1 MNSKQVP
8 NDLQQASSDS
18 GRSLDSYYV
27 AVEAD
32 ILSRQDPVTGLLP
45 ASTAVTV
52 HGDYRHAWVR
62 DNVYSVLAV
71 WGLALAY
78 ARHGGDP
85 ERRDRLEQSTV
96 KLMRGLLVAM
106 MKQADRVE
114 RFKQTQDP
122 LDALHAKYDTRSGDA
137 VVGDGDWGHLQI
149 DATGLFVLMLAQ
161 MTRSGLR
168 ILHDLHEVAFLQN
181 LVHYLAAA
189 WHTPDY
195 GIWERGHKRNQGV
208 RELNASSVG
217 MAKAALEVMQGFNAY
232 GSGGG
237 PQSVIH
243 VPADDVAR
251 TRIALQSLLPRE
263 STSKET
269 DAALLSIIGYPAYAV
284 EDPAL
289 VERTR
294 AEILDKLEGPYG
306 CKRFLRDG
314 HQTAVEDHH
323 RLHYAEGELRLF
335 QHIESE
341 WPLFFTYLLLD
352 GSLRGDSALAAAY
365 RARLEQL
372 AVTRDG
378 RALLPE
384 LYLVPAEHVEWEKLK
399 PGSQPREAN
408 ENLPLVWAQSLYTLG
423 CLVADGWIEP
433 ADLDPLGRRHR
444 IGAVPGA
451 RLRVALLAADQ
462 TTLELLHE
470 AGLPAALSGADGVE
484 LIPEEGLSKALEK
497 LGACSAL
504 GLSGQPPR
512 AAADTLLAAQVF
524 STETRE
530 RIAVVA
536 ELGGASD
543 SRLLRDAGVR
553 LARLRGWFSYLS
565 RHWSQPGEPLLVLR
579 VQPAAVEGSAGRA
592 FLEGLS
598 VLLRDGIA
606 IGAIRCEALSV
617 LVQDLP
623 TVRLDALDTVA
634 AESASR
640 SPTRVTVA
648 RRPRAVGARE
658 IADAVSHIV
667 VHQHR
672 LALGRGQEPG
682 SVIEGPLAA
691 AEVHARVRRFGDP
704 DVRAQALVLDVIALL
719 GVLVQADPSRFAG
732 VLTLRPWHLLDL
744 MADAEPAGLAGLTA
758 VGTGE
763 LLARL
768 DQVIRAAAS
777 PLPSLLKE
785 PLHSTGEALRQVV
798 FRASDDPAQ
807 PEGGWLA
814 WRRRKG
820 VVGNLSQALCASVW
834 ELLRRCDG
842 LVVGYAYDQSNRL
855 DSEAVRADMSAFER
869 DFCWRLELLLG
880 RIQAPE
886 YRQISIEALEVLA
899 AIAAS
904 NPGLRLAGDLN
915 LDVLIDDAV
924 RLSWMAR
931 GEESAR
937 EQAASADAW
946 LAFESSPPHEVAN
959 SLMEALQRAVADDT
973 RAAVEAA

>member
-1 MNSKQVP
+1 MNTKPVA
-8 NDLQQASSDS
+8 NDPRGTVGAAA
-18 GRSLDSYYV
+18 RPLDSYY
-27 AVEAD
+27 ADVEAD

-62 DNVYSVLAV
+62 DNVYSILAV

-78 ARHGGDP
+78 RRQRDHAA
-85 ERRDRLEQSTV
+85 RRDRLEQSTV
-96 KLMRGLLVAM
+96 KLMRGLLLAM

-114 RFKQTQDP
+114 RFKHTQDP

-168 ILHDLHEVAFLQN
+168 IIKDRHEVAFLQN

-195 GIWERGHKRNQGV
+195 GIWERGHKRNEGV

-217 MAKAALEVMQGFNAY
+217 MAKAALEAMQGFNAF
-232 GSGGG
+232 GT
-237 PQSVIH
+237 SVDTEALIQ
-243 VPADDVAR
+243 VAADDIAR

-269 DAALLSIIGYPAYAV
+269 DAALLSIVGYPAYAV
-284 EDPAL
+284 EDTAL
-289 VERTR
+289 VARTR
-294 AEILDKLEGPYG
+294 SELLHKLQGYYG

-314 HQTAVEDHH
+314 HQTAVEDHD

-341 WPLFFTYLLLD
+341 WPLFFTYLLVD
-352 GSLRGDSALAAAY
+352 ASLRDDPALAAEY
-365 RARLEQL
+365 RTRLEQL
-372 AVTRDG
+372 AVSRDG
-378 RALLPE
+378 RALVPE
-384 LYLVPAEHVEWEKLK
+384 LYFVPAQHVEWEKLK

-433 ADLDPLGRRHR
+433 ADLDPLQRRHR
-444 IGAVPGA
+444 LGAVPGA
-451 RLRVALLAADQ
+451 RLRLGLLAADTAAAERLQ
-462 TTLELLHE
+462 Q
-470 AGLPAALSGADGVE
+470 AGLAVETGIGEGVE
-484 LIPEEGLSKALEK
+484 LISEQVLSQAMAQV
-497 LGACSAL
+497 GVSPAL

-512 AAADTLLAAQVF
+512 ATADPLHVAQVF
-524 STETRE
+524 RTSLRGPFV
-530 RIAVVA
+530 VVA
-536 ELGGASD
+536 DLGGAGDAS
-543 SRLLRDAGVR
+543 LRKDAGVR
-553 LARLRGWFSYLS
+553 LAELRGRFSYLS

-579 VQPAAVEGSAGRA
+579 IHAAALAGEDGA
-592 FLEGLS
+592 IFLEGLS
-598 VLLRDGIA
+598 VLLRDGVA
-606 IGAIRCEALSV
+606 SESLRLDRLSV
-617 LVQDLP
+617 LVQELP
-623 TVRLDALDTVA
+623 TVQLDVRESVVSIRTAGTLPSALVA
-634 AESASR
+634 QRPVAVSAD
-640 SPTRVTVA
+640 
-648 RRPRAVGARE
+648 E
-658 IADAVSHIV
+658 IADAVGHIV

-682 SVIEGPLAA
+682 SVIESPMTG
-691 AEVHARVRRFGDP
+691 AEVRARVQRFGDP
-704 DVRAQALVLDVIALL
+704 DGQAQALVLDVIALL
-719 GVLVQADPSRFAG
+719 GLLVNADPSRFTG

-744 MADAEPAGLAGLTA
+744 MAEAELSGLAGLA
-758 VGTGE
+758 ALGPGA

-768 DQVIRAAAS
+768 DLVIRAAAS
-777 PLPSLLKE
+777 PLPALHTE
-785 PLHSTGEALRQVV
+785 PLHSAGGALQQVV

-807 PEGGWLA
+807 PDGGWLA

-820 VVGNLSQALCASVW
+820 VVGSLTQSFCASVW

-842 LVVGYAYDQSNRL
+842 LVVGCASEQHNRL
-855 DSEAVRADMSAFER
+855 DSEAVRADMSALEA

-886 YRQISIEALEVLA
+886 YRQVCIEALQVLA
-899 AIAAS
+899 AIVAV
-904 NPGLRLAGDLN
+904 NPRLRLTGDLH
-915 LDVLIDDAV
+915 LDAV
-924 RLSWMAR
+924 IEGAVRWHWIAHG
-931 GEESAR
+931 GELANAA
-937 EQAASADAW
+937 AASADAW
-946 LAFESSPPHEVAN
+946 LAFESSPPHELASAIMAAV
-959 SLMEALQRAVADDT
+959 QRAVADDAQ
-973 RAAVEAA
+973 AA